1 MILYFYRQDMY
12 GSYAEAC
19 EKGGVKEIHGL
30 HTEYRRLFDVG
41 GDLADTLEAIHKTS
55 KMMDE
60 KSVIRYVLLDDDGT
74 FLDAC

>member
-12 GSYAEAC
+12 GSYAEANAKD
-19 EKGGVKEIHGL
+19 ELREIHGL
-30 HTEYRRLFDVG
+30 TTEYRTLYEAG

-55 KMMDE
+55 KMMDA
-60 KSVIRYVLLDDDGT
+60 KSTIRYVLLDDNGT

>member
-12 GSYAEAC
+12 GSYTEANA
-19 EKGGVKEIHGL
+19 KDALREIHGL
-30 HTEYRRLFDVG
+30 TTEYRTLYEAG
-41 GDLADTLEAIHKTS
+41 GDLADTLEAIHKTA

-60 KSVIRYVLLDDDGT
+60 KSTIRYVLLDDDGT